1 MGLESEP
8 LRIEHSSLGKPDA
21 EIIRDPELRSIEQL
35 IAENERLQLLL
46 VELLIKNECLRTR
59 LQDAERHLAGI
70 GSIEIVVL

>member
-8 LRIEHSSLGKPDA
+8 LRIEHSSLGKPDT

-35 IAENERLQLLL
+35 IAENKRLQLLL

-59 LQDAERHLAGI
+59 LQDAERHLSGI
-70 GSIEIVVL
+70 GWIAV